1 MPPTAQPIEV
11 RVAARAAYGGV
22 AERTAAASTRPA
34 ELNAGERALTRSLGR
49 GIIGPHGPTST
60 GESGRE
66 MMRVMAQ

>member
-34 ELNAGERALTRSLGR
+34 ELGADERALTRGLGR
-49 GIIGPHGPTST
+49 GIIGPHDTTSK
-60 GESGRE
+60 GERGGGI
-66 MMRVMAQ
+66 MRVMAQ